1 MGGLPGWLPADLAV
15 PESAG
20 AACLPCRLPTL
31 SLALFPAPIPP
42 PPLPLRG
49 RGIFTFHMQGA
60 PPLASP
66 RLRRRRHGLN
76 LRCRCPLGGLPGWS
90 PADLATVVSAGAA
103 CLRCRLPTPPF
114 ACFFAP
120 IPPPPFPSGEGGA
133 LRLFYARGF
142 APCIPGAGRE
152 AALAFL
158 VENGFLWLSQRCKG
172 IQSLA
177 GWDAALVNS
186 AASQGEGGPGEMELS
201 VASDGGV

>member
-1 MGGLPGWLPADLAV
+1 MSPAYQALSVPRGEHGGFG
-15 PESAG
+15 
-20 AACLPCRLPTL
+20 RLPTL
-31 SLALFPAPIPP
+31 LLVYFPAPYP
-42 PPLPLRG
+42 
-49 RGIFTFHMQGA
+49 
-60 PPLASP
+60 
-66 RLRRRRHGLN
+66 
-76 LRCRCPLGGLPGWS
+76 
-90 PADLATVVSAGAA
+90 
-103 CLRCRLPTPPF
+103 PTP
-114 ACFFAP
+114 
-120 IPPPPFPSGEGGA
+120 FPGGEGGA

-186 AASQGEGGPGEMELS
+186 AGSQGEGGPGEMELS

>member
-1 MGGLPGWLPADLAV
+1 MPPAYPAVCLLFLPPSPRPPSRREGGEYYFISPGATAPGTPALNRLRHLQFLPSMSPAGGLPSLLPA
-15 PESAG
+15 
-20 AACLPCRLPTL
+20 C
-31 SLALFPAPIPP
+31 PA
-42 PPLPLRG
+42 
-49 RGIFTFHMQGA
+49 FSFV
-60 PPLASP
+60 S
-66 RLRRRRHGLN
+66 
-76 LRCRCPLGGLPGWS
+76 CPH
-90 PADLATVVSAGAA
+90 
-103 CLRCRLPTPPF
+103 
-114 ACFFAP
+114 
-120 IPPPPFPSGEGGA
+120 PPPPFPSGEGGA

>member
-1 MGGLPGWLPADLAV
+1 MPPAY
-15 PESAG
+15 
-20 AACLPCRLPTL
+20 
-31 SLALFPAPIPP
+31 PAFSFVSCPHPP
-42 PPLPLRG
+42 APLPLRG

-76 LRCRCPLGGLPGWS
+76 LRCRCPLGGLPGWL